1 MSARYSQY
9 GRWASAGAAAA
20 ESDEDDDDEDG
31 TDGEATATMDSSLSR
46 RMYALAKEVSNLET
60 EKFRIHARKQRE
72 ITRLEEAN
80 QELEESN
87 ANLKY
92 DLMKRD
98 DEISSLKAKL
108 RSNRSSAS
116 VLEEVVLLRLQNAVL
131 TRCLVRQ
138 QKFAQELLWANEARS
153 SSSSSSELAD
163 PAPQLRELAG
173 GGAFFVHAVDKPI
186 LQLLL
191 GRYHEVLERI
201 DPGHLT
207 ERQQLDAGVYEEK
220 SSDDKDDD
228 DDDIDDDGLE
238 RMAFDA
244 FDASAFDPRFI
255 LSLISGKKVED
266 VHRLL
271 DDARRGRPRTERR
284 PL

>member
-9 GRWASAGAAAA
+9 GRWASTGAAAA
-20 ESDEDDDDEDG
+20 HESDEDEEDEDG
-31 TDGEATATMDSSLSR
+31 TDNEATASMDSSLSR

-60 EKFRIHARKQRE
+60 EKYRIHARKQRE
-72 ITRLEEAN
+72 ITRLEEEN

-116 VLEEVVLLRLQNAVL
+116 VAEEVVLLRLQNAVL
-131 TRCLVRQ
+131 TRCLVAQ
-138 QKFAQELLWANEARS
+138 QKAARALV
-153 SSSSSSELAD
+153 SETID
-163 PAPQLRELAG
+163 PADSARLRELANG
-173 GGAFFVHAVDKPI
+173 DALFGHAEDKPI
-186 LQLLL
+186 LQLLM
-191 GRYHEVLERI
+191 GQDHEVLQRI

-207 ERQQLDAGVYEEK
+207 ERHQMDAGVYEEK
-220 SSDDKDDD
+220 SSDDKDDKD
-228 DDDIDDDGLE
+228 DDDDDADDGGLE
-238 RMAFDA
+238 RTAFDA
-244 FDASAFDPRFI
+244 FDADDFDPRFI
-255 LSLISGKKVED
+255 LSLISSKKLGD

-271 DDARRGRPRTERR
+271 DDARRGRPRKERR